1 MPDRPADMYTLR
13 RQPLQVFDPRERFY
27 YRVHPSVVAD
37 DTVDPV
43 HVQCPDLSSNRSK
56 FSQPYYVLYPRAQYG
71 NYAIFRFVLEEL
83 PATVASPD
91 ASGGT
96 PVTYDVQTIHAPED
110 DNYGHCET
118 GIYRGTEHMR
128 PNKVSHG
135 AKKVFREHMSRIL
148 ELERASGLP
157 FPP

>member
-1 MPDRPADMYTLR
+1 
-13 RQPLQVFDPRERFY
+13 
-27 YRVHPSVVAD
+27 
-37 DTVDPV
+37 V

-56 FSQPYYVLYPRAQYG
+56 FSQPYYVLYPRADYG
-71 NYAIFRFVLEEL
+71 SYAVFMFVLEEL
-83 PATVASPD
+83 SPTVSSPE

-96 PVTYDVQTIHAPED
+96 PVVYDIRTVHVPVE

-118 GIYRGTEHMR
+118 GIYRGTEHMK
-128 PNKVSHG
+128 PNKISHG

-148 ELERASGLP
+148 ELERPAGAP